1 MFFSDRCDITMFDMV
16 ELKSSTSEE
25 VDKGA
30 KLLKSHKHDSTTV
43 SVPES
48 SLAFP
53 SFPVSDKGL
62 LKLL

>member
-1 MFFSDRCDITMFDMV
+1 MFDMV